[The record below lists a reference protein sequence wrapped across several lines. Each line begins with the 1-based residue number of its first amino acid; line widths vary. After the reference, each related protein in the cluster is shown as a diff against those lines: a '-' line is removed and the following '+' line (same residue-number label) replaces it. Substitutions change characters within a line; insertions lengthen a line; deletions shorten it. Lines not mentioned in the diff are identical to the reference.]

1 MENQSDIYLTAPEM
15 SGLWAQYIN
24 DTASI
29 CINTHFLKKA
39 TDSEVRPIVDFALS
53 VAKHNISFLED
64 FFKKENFPTPYGF
77 TDQDV
82 VPDAPKLFS
91 DTFVLMYLR
100 QMSMLAM
107 AASSATMS
115 LATREDVISFHKHV
129 FNEAVKLQDLTR
141 HLMLKQGTYIRP
153 PFIPIPEKVDFV
165 EKQQFL
171 AGFFGKKRALTS
183 IEITHLFVNV
193 QTNNIGKALIT
204 GFGQI
209 AKNEDV
215 KQYMLRGKQIAQKHL
230 EIFGHFLIKN
240 DLPAPMS
247 WDSNVFDTTASIF
260 SDKLMMFH
268 TAAMI
273 AAGIGNYGMAMAAS
287 PRRDLASRYATLIP
301 EIALY
306 AEDGANIMI
315 KYGWL
320 EEPPQ
325 ADDKDELIKN

>member
-1 MENQSDIYLTAPEM
+1 MENQSEIGLTATEM

-29 CINTHFLKKA
+29 CVNTHFLEKTK
-39 TDSEVRPIVDFALS
+39 DSEVRPIVELALS
-53 VAKHNISFLED
+53 VAKHNIAFLED
-64 FFKKENFPTPYGF
+64 FFKKENFPVPNGF
-77 TDQDV
+77 TDKDV

-91 DTFVLMYLR
+91 DTFVVMYLR

-107 AASSATMS
+107 AASSGAIG
-115 LATREDVISFHKHV
+115 LGTREDVVSFHKTILK
-129 FNEAVKLQDLTR
+129 EAVKLQDLTR
-141 HLMLKQGTYIRP
+141 QLMLQQGTYIRP
-153 PFIPIPEKVDFV
+153 PFISIPDKVSFV

-183 IEITHLFVNV
+183 IEVSHLFLNI
-193 QTNNIGKALIT
+193 QTNSIGKALIM

-230 EIFGHFLIKN
+230 EIFGQYLTRN

-247 WDSNVFDTTASIF
+247 WDSNVFDTTAPIF
-260 SDKLMMFH
+260 SDKLLMFH
-268 TAAMI
+268 TSAMI
-273 AAGIGNYGMAMAAS
+273 AAGIGNYGLAMAAS
-287 PRRDLASRYATLIP
+287 PRRDLALKYASLLP

-315 KYGWL
+315 QYGWL

-325 ADDKDELIKN
+325 ADDKDDLIKN